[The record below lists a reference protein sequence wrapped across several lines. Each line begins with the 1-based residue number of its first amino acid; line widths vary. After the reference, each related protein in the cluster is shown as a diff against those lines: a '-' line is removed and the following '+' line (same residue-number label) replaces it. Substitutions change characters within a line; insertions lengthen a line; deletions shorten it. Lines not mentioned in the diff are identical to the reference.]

1 MYSTPGF
8 VDDLGPDLLARWNR
22 EIQRQYEQLNNDS
35 NLKSL
40 FFTIEWQ
47 SLAAPTEA
55 EISWFGNPAEPEFC
69 LSRLVAKQ
77 LSDWGARGRHGVQNE
92 YCEYALVRTTDS
104 SGTLRPKRVQIS
116 TELREYWVTLAT
128 ADPDKVRDMA
138 STVLGFE
145 VAWVDLYGVNNP
157 KDLSEE
163 QRRMAFSTL
172 VAGNGQDPTLPK
184 TVPYDPTGRINTDF
198 CLFMSHPING
208 LDDLIYIVLFG
219 AKPYAQ
225 TMAGNRLQAT
235 REQIFRTYGV
245 EHLACRHADPAAAMG
260 ACGAAFEGR
269 TVAFK
274 DPIGMYIKSFAREKF
289 HLADG
294 RPIPDKWV
302 RFSRGKNNLWQR
314 LEFGPTD
321 SDPEFLDDIVVSEGA
336 GDSPVTGG
344 YQVIAN
350 IEVGPL
356 ILVSKPTPLSDA
368 DYVDLTSSTEKI
380 KCSEAKVCQKTIIP
394 LKQAYDMEH
403 PQSPPGFR
411 GMR

>member
-1 MYSTPGF
+1 MYATPGF
-8 VDDLGPDLLARWNR
+8 ADDLGPDLLSRWNQ
-22 EIQRQYEQLNNDS
+22 EIERQYQRLNNDPD
-35 NLKSL
+35 LKSR
-40 FFTIEWQ
+40 FFAIDWKVITT
-47 SLAAPTEA
+47 PTDA
-55 EISWFGNPAEPEFC
+55 EISWFGSPAEPEFC

-77 LSDWGARGRHGVQNE
+77 LSDWGPRGRHGVQNE
-92 YCEYALVRTTDS
+92 YCEYALVKRSDT
-104 SGTLRPKRVQIS
+104 SGRVRPKRVQIS

-128 ADPDKVRDMA
+128 ADPEKVRDLA
-138 STVLGFE
+138 STVLGFDVGWME
-145 VAWVDLYGVNNP
+145 LYGVDNP
-157 KDLSEE
+157 KNLSEE
-163 QRRMAFSTL
+163 NRRIAFSTL

-184 TVPYDPTGRINTDF
+184 SVPYDPTGRINTDF

-225 TMAGNRLQAT
+225 TVAGKRQQAT
-235 REQIFRTYGV
+235 REQLFRKFGV

-274 DPIGMYIKSFAREKF
+274 DPIGMYIKSFAKDKF
-289 HLADG
+289 QMRG
-294 RPIPDKWV
+294 NPVPDDWV
-302 RFSRGKNNLWQR
+302 RFSRGKKNLWQR
-314 LEFGPTD
+314 LEFGPGDAD
-321 SDPEFLDDIVVSEGA
+321 SEFLDDITVSEGA
-336 GDSPVTGG
+336 AETPVTGG

-356 ILVSKPTPLSDA
+356 VLVSNATELSDS
-368 DYVDLTSSTEKI
+368 DYVDLTTSSETI
-380 KCSEAKVCQKTIIP
+380 KCSEAQVCKKTIGP

-403 PQSPPGFR
+403 PPSAFGPR